1 MKERFADF
9 RFTYNGYNN
18 IPSWCEVE
26 VWIHKNKYLVV
37 MTEPNT
43 NGSGTSVTNAC
54 EIIATTLFRQVGVFK
69 TKTKP
74 EDIIWIEHYP
84 ERDGGDESFDEIE
97 FQFDDDRFHLPEWS
111 YYGDTMTENDMKE
124 LLSEVFVN

>member
-1 MKERFADF
+1 MASKQW
-9 RFTYNGYNN
+9 
-18 IPSWCEVE
+18 PSLAKLKKLCKKVLR
-26 VWIHKNKYLVV
+26 KYPELKDVV
-37 MTEPNT
+37 IF
-43 NGSGTSVTNAC
+43 GSFVKG
-54 EIIATTLFRQVGVFK
+54 
-69 TKTKP
+69 KTKP